1 MPRFVIR
8 QVTWSIAWV
17 TVSNDDNEG
26 VSALQRNLGHGAPE
40 LPAVRLVPGVRAGAT
55 AARVARPAG
64 GGRWRAS
71 SDQSSVKI

>member
-40 LPAVRLVPGVRAGAT
+40 LPAVPVVADVP
-55 AARVARPAG
+55 PAIS
-64 GGRWRAS
+64 RAS
-71 SDQSSVKI
+71 KSEDETVC